1 MLVLLSKPP
10 EKRMQDLFSYVFHFL
25 KSEIDGNDHKP
36 SLSSVSVEPVIL
48 TDDSIKPDMII
59 IVSFKRQNRK
69 VCAQCRI

>member
-10 EKRMQDLFSYVFHFL
+10 EKRMQDFFSYVFHFL
-25 KSEIDGNDHKP
+25 KREIDHKP

-48 TDDSIKPDMII
+48 TGDSIKPDMIV
-59 IVSFKRQNRK
+59 IVSFKKQNRK